1 MKDFTSNIDDDDI
14 LASREN
20 RNSMMNRPDI
30 DPGMED
36 DEEDNWNNIGGSDSE
51 SDSWSG
57 SFGSRNPFEED
68 NPFGGPASMGPRSFG
83 GPRGFSQQYGNPMD
97 MQQNQNNVELP
108 EDKFFGA
115 VAKVGKGSFNFLK
128 EIIES
133 FKSFNLVKRKDFG
146 RNVIISSLLL
156 VVIAGIL
163 FLLKVPNTS
172 SLVIGSFL
180 STGVGCIVFL
190 PTFGKLK
197 ELEEKGELDGV
208 LNSNSLDMPDSRD
221 IENSEEE
228 INLWDDDEDDKEI
241 EVEVPSFTDFES
253 SNVNE
258 EDDSEPVFTEG
269 TGFNYDLE
277 IEEPVKTPEE
287 VLSNLVEDTSMMTRQ
302 YLYDN
307 MTNVLESKTRNFADV
322 VLLDEDS
329 KEFLAFCAMF
339 EKATKIVSGK
349 ENSEVPEITRIE
361 DKLFYTVIITN
372 RPNWLNSDGK
382 TKNFLQ
388 EIINMCSFDKK
399 TLLNN
404 PDVTGSYHS
413 VGDEIYFKIF
423 KGETAMVT
431 IKDTYSAVKD
441 EVLDL
446 KNKFPVVFGL
456 NENGVPVFTDF
467 NKMYSLLISGAPRTG
482 KSWCVKA
489 ILGQLMMF
497 KRPSELQFY
506 LMDPKFKTSDFFTL
520 ETTHVRE
527 FISDKD
533 RILEVLRYLVN
544 DEAKRREDIFFEAG
558 GFKNMEDFCAANPNS
573 NLPYIYVVI
582 DEIMTITSSLK
593 GDENAEFME
602 YLKQFVSRLPGY
614 GIRLIMV
621 PHVIK
626 NSVIGK
632 TITDLIPNRIVVKG
646 DAESIEAVVKVKQK
660 EFPYTLA
667 HNGDMA
673 GRLGDEKPT
682 FIHSAVI
689 SSTNAGYDKF
699 FDFLTNFWLKIEPES
714 YKGSKLESDIK
725 KGYKREK
732 DFPILDT
739 IDKEKELSG
748 LLVIPSEKFSNE
760 ETDKLTE
767 TVDAVKE
774 EKKKRKLKKDSTM

>member
-20 RNSMMNRPDI
+20 RNSMINRPDI

-36 DEEDNWNNIGGSDSE
+36 DEEDNWNNIGGSDSDN
-51 SDSWSG
+51 DSWSG
-57 SFGSRNPFEED
+57 SFGSRNPFEDD
-68 NPFGGPASMGPRSFG
+68 NPFGGPASMGPRGLG
-83 GPRGFSQQYGNPMD
+83 GPGGFSQQYGNPMG

-133 FKSFNLVKRKDFG
+133 FKSFNLVKKKDFG

-156 VVIAGIL
+156 VAIAGVL

-190 PTFGKLK
+190 PAFGKLK
-197 ELEEKGELDGV
+197 ELEESGELDGV
-208 LNSNSLDMPDSRD
+208 LNNNIQDMVSPLEVD
-221 IENSEEE
+221 NSEEE
-228 INLWDDDEDDKEI
+228 INLWDDEDDKEEEE
-241 EVEVPSFTDFES
+241 EVEVPSFGDFDTS
-253 SNVNE
+253 DTNE
-258 EDDSEPVFTEG
+258 EESAFIKG

-277 IEEPVKTPEE
+277 IEEPTKSPEE
-287 VLSNLVEDTSMMTRQ
+287 VLENLIDDTSMMTRQ
-302 YLYDN
+302 YLYEN

-361 DKLFYTVIITN
+361 DKLFYTVIVTN

-382 TKNFLQ
+382 TKNFLT

-456 NENGVPVFTDF
+456 NENGEPVFTDF

-506 LMDPKFKTSDFFTL
+506 LIDPKFKTSDFFTL

-527 FISDKD
+527 FISDKE

-558 GFKNMEDFCAANPNS
+558 GFKNMEDFCVANPNS

-593 GDENAEFME
+593 GDENVEFME

-621 PHVIK
+621 PHVVK
-626 NSVIGK
+626 NSVVGK

-660 EFPYTLA
+660 DFPYTLS

-673 GRLGDEKPT
+673 GKLGDAKPT

-714 YKGSKLESDIK
+714 YRGSKLESDIK

-732 DFPILDT
+732 DFPILET

-748 LLVIPSEKFSNE
+748 LLVIPSAKLNE
-760 ETDKLTE
+760 EEKSMLKE
-767 TVDAVKE
+767 TVEVVQE
-774 EKKKRKLKKDSTM
+774 EKKKRKLKKDSTL

>member
-51 SDSWSG
+51 NDSWSG

-68 NPFGGPASMGPRSFG
+68 SPFGGPASMGPRSFG

-97 MQQNQNNVELP
+97 MQQNQNNAELP

-208 LNSNSLDMPDSRD
+208 LNSNSLDMPDYRD

-349 ENSEVPEITRIE
+349 ENSEVPEITQIE

-739 IDKEKELSG
+739 IDKEKGLSG

-760 ETDKLTE
+760 EKDKLTE